1 MNMRTHCT
9 VVVLFFYLGVLF
21 EVNYSCMASETAGPF
36 FITNIIALAHTPE
49 ADPTVG
55 GSG

>member
-9 VVVLFFYLGVLF
+9 LVVLFFYLGVLY